1 MQTIRKRLS
10 ILFFTC
16 SIGAILLITL
26 FVNVTISN
34 KFNQYMLDIQ
44 NKREERIVS
53 YFQEIYKR
61 DGKWSNNS
69 GSELMHEAY
78 MSNYCLTL
86 LDINKKPMWGMESDL
101 IKNTSHLNTMIV
113 KDNGVYNSKRFEII
127 VNDKLVG
134 YVDIG
139 QYSSVLLSEEDI
151 NFKTSIN
158 KSIIASGFGT
168 LIIIIIISLY
178 FSKQFSNPIKE
189 VSNMSVKLSRGNFEA
204 ISNTQS
210 NIEELENLRKSINIL
225 AEKLKYQDMLRK
237 RLVSD
242 ISHEIRTPLN
252 VLQNNLEAMI
262 DGVFPVTD
270 ERLNYLNEEVI
281 RFGRLLNN
289 LNTLKEFEAESI
301 KLNFEKVYLDELIS
315 DIYKDFHMAAENK
328 GISLHYDIESN
339 KNYDVTGDKDKLKQ
353 VFINLISNAL
363 KFTEEHGDIWVSLYT
378 HNKNIIVEVKDNG
391 IGIKKEDL
399 AFIFE
404 RLYRGDKSRN
414 KIEGTGIGLTI
425 VKSIVQLH
433 SASIDVD
440 SEEGNGTTFKVSFN
454 KSNITSKKVE
464 HKNN

>member
-16 SIGAILLITL
+16 SIGAILLITV
-26 FVNVTISN
+26 FVNATIN
-34 KFNQYMLDIQ
+34 DKFNQYMIDIQ

-61 DGKWSNNS
+61 DGKWSKNS
-69 GSELMHEAY
+69 GLELMHEAY

-86 LDINKKPMWGMESDL
+86 LDINKKPIWGMEPDL

-127 VNDKLVG
+127 VNGKLVG

-158 KSIIASGFGT
+158 KSIIISGLVT
-168 LIIIIIISLY
+168 LSIIIILSLY
-178 FSKQFSNPIKE
+178 FSKQFSSPIKE
-189 VSNMSVKLSRGNFEA
+189 VANMSVKLSEGNFNA

-210 NIEELENLRKSINIL
+210 NIKELENLRRSVNIL

-262 DGVFPVTD
+262 DGVFPVTE

-281 RFGRLLNN
+281 RFGSLLNN
-289 LNTLKEFEAESI
+289 LNTLKEFETESI
-301 KLNFEKVYLDELIS
+301 KLNFQRVYLDQLMS
-315 DIYKDFHMAAENK
+315 DICEDFYMAAENK
-328 GISLHYDIESN
+328 GIRLHYHIESN
-339 KNYDVTGDKDKLKQ
+339 KSYDVTGDKDKLKQ

-363 KFTEEHGDIWVSLYT
+363 KFTEEQGDIWVSLYT
-378 HNKNIIVEVKDNG
+378 HNKNVIVEIKDNG

-414 KIEGTGIGLTI
+414 EIEGSGIGLTI
-425 VKSIVQLH
+425 VKNIIQLH
-433 SASIDVD
+433 SGSIDVK
-440 SEEGNGTTFKVSFN
+440 SEEGRGTTFKVAFN
-454 KSNITSKKVE
+454 KF
-464 HKNN
+464 

>member
-16 SIGAILLITL
+16 SIGAILLITV
-26 FVNVTISN
+26 FVNATIN
-34 KFNQYMLDIQ
+34 DKFDQYMLDIQ
-44 NKREERIVS
+44 NKRDERIVA

-69 GSELMHEAY
+69 GSELIHEAY

-86 LDINKKPMWGMESDL
+86 LDSNKKSIWGMEPDL

-113 KDNGVYNSKRFEII
+113 KGNGVYNSKRFEII

-158 KSIIASGFGT
+158 KSIIISGLVT
-168 LIIIIIISLY
+168 LSIIIILSLY

-189 VSNMSVKLSRGNFEA
+189 VANMSVKLSEGNFNA

-210 NIEELENLRKSINIL
+210 NIEELENLRRSVNIL
-225 AEKLKYQDMLRK
+225 AEKLRYQDMLRK

-262 DGVFPVTD
+262 DGVFPVTE

-281 RFGRLLNN
+281 RFGSLLNN
-289 LNTLKEFEAESI
+289 LNTLKEFETESI
-301 KLNFEKVYLDELIS
+301 KLNFQRVYLDQLIS
-315 DIYKDFHMAAENK
+315 DICEDFYMAGESK
-328 GISLHYDIESN
+328 CIRLHYHIESN
-339 KNYDVTGDKDKLKQ
+339 KNYDITGDKDKLKQ

-363 KFTEEHGDIWVSLYT
+363 KFTEEHGDIWINLYSN
-378 HNKNIIVEVKDNG
+378 NKNIVVEVRDSG

-399 AFIFE
+399 PFIFE

-414 KIEGTGIGLTI
+414 EIEGSGIGLTI
-425 VKSIVQLH
+425 VKNIIQLH
-433 SASIDVD
+433 SASIDVE
-440 SEEGNGTTFKVSFN
+440 SEEEKGTNFKVTFN
-454 KSNITSKKVE
+454 KF
-464 HKNN
+464 

>member
-16 SIGAILLITL
+16 SIGAILLITV
-26 FVNVTISN
+26 FVNATIN
-34 KFNQYMLDIQ
+34 DKFDQYMLDIQ
-44 NKREERIVS
+44 NKREERIVA

-86 LDINKKPMWGMESDL
+86 LDSNKKPIWGMEPDL

-158 KSIIASGFGT
+158 KSIIISGLVT
-168 LIIIIIISLY
+168 LVIIIIISLY
-178 FSKQFSNPIKE
+178 FSKQFSSPIKE
-189 VSNMSVKLSRGNFEA
+189 VANMSVKLSEGNFNA
-204 ISNTQS
+204 ISNTES
-210 NIEELENLRKSINIL
+210 NIEELENLRRSVNIL

-262 DGVFPVTD
+262 DGVFPATE

-289 LNTLKEFEAESI
+289 LNTLKEFEAQSI
-301 KLNFEKVYLDELIS
+301 KLNFQRVYLDELIN
-315 DIYKDFHMAAENK
+315 DIYKDFYMAAENK
-328 GISLHYDIESN
+328 CIKLHYDIESN
-339 KNYDVTGDKDKLKQ
+339 KKYDVTGDKDKLKQ

-363 KFTEEHGDIWVSLYT
+363 KFTNKGGDIWIKLYT
-378 HNKNIIVEVKDNG
+378 NNKKVIVEVKDSG

-399 AFIFE
+399 PFIFE

-414 KIEGTGIGLTI
+414 EIEGSGIGLTI
-425 VKSIVQLH
+425 VKNIIQLH
-433 SASIDVD
+433 SASIDVE
-440 SEEGNGTTFKVSFN
+440 SEEEKGTTFRVSFD
-454 KSNITSKKVE
+454 KI
-464 HKNN
+464 